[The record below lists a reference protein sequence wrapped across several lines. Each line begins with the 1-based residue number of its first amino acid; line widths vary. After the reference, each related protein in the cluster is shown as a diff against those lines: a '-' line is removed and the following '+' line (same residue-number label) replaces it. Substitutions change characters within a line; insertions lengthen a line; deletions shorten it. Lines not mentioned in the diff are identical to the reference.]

1 MGIHIPCLLNLE
13 VLFNTFCAC
22 PLVYNGPINGIQLH
36 KDKTF
41 QKSSI
46 PAAVSWSLGRTNQCV
61 RRAAAGVPC
70 VNISRSSAFRQQRR
84 ARFPSMC
91 PSRRVCAARVRV
103 PPPALFLSLSIRI
116 VC

>member
-46 PAAVSWSLGRTNQCV
+46 PAAVSWSLGRT
-61 RRAAAGVPC
+61 
-70 VNISRSSAFRQQRR
+70 IS
-84 ARFPSMC
+84 
-91 PSRRVCAARVRV
+91 V
-103 PPPALFLSLSIRI
+103 
-116 VC
+116 